1 MRANG
6 PYKQGN
12 KFRLVLSPP
21 PIDGGSRYLAF
32 ESEREC
38 QAAIDKI
45 NEAVAGRTC
54 GSALG
59 EYLVHLGRFGGNKKR
74 APLRK
79 TALDSVRHR
88 VTAMLRIPESDRPLA
103 AVTPTLAR
111 RMYRDRVQEVKTD
124 THRGELS
131 VTRVFFDWM
140 LEQGWVKTNP
150 FEGIQPEGVRS
161 AGKPTLTI
169 DQSRVFLRKS
179 LDEGTPEGLACALLL
194 LLGLRASELSDRVV
208 GDVDDGGRVL
218 IVPRGKTRAA
228 RRALVIPE
236 VLRARVQEQIGGR
249 DLGAPLFELTR
260 YGLHYHVVRLCEAS
274 GVARVSPHGLRGSA
288 ATNALEVGG
297 RSVEDV
303 ARALGHENAGI
314 TRAAYIAP
322 GAEESAIAARKADLL
337 ATPALPV
344 APRPTPCG
352 IPTEAAHSDGRGVDH
367 EWN

>member
-1 MRANG
+1 M
-6 PYKQGN
+6 
-12 KFRLVLSPP
+12 
-21 PIDGGSRYLAF
+21 
-32 ESEREC
+32 
-38 QAAIDKI
+38 
-45 NEAVAGRTC
+45 
-54 GSALG
+54 
-59 EYLVHLGRFGGNKKR
+59 HLGRFGGTKKR

-88 VTAMLRIPESDRPLA
+88 VIAMLRISDQDRPLA
-103 AVTPTLAR
+103 GVTPTLAR

-131 VTRVFFDWM
+131 VTRVFFDW
-140 LEQGWVKTNP
+140 LVDQGWVKSNP

-169 DQSRVFLRKS
+169 DQSRVFLRKA
-179 LDEGTPEGLACALLL
+179 LDEGTPEGLACAMLL

-208 GDVDDGGRVL
+208 GDVDDGGKVL

-228 RRALVIPE
+228 RRALVIPA
-236 VLRARVQEQIGGR
+236 VLRARVAELIGGR
-249 DLGAPLFELTR
+249 ALGKRLAAR
-260 YGLHYHVVRLCEAS
+260 YGLHYHVVRVCEAA

-297 RSVEDV
+297 RVEDV

-337 ATPALPV
+337 ATP
-344 APRPTPCG
+344 PTTCEVSAHDTVCVGGLETKLETTDGFEFPKG
-352 IPTEAAHSDGRGVDH
+352 GRAAI
-367 EWN
+367 ELLN